1 MDDSVIEPDLGVQ
14 GVDPFPFDAGLVDV
28 EVHGTKL
35 HVHPLVATFLKRRN
49 VVSALAFVSFLRA
62 TPEAI
67 GKEFGWSASVT
78 AILLDRLLAA
88 LKGVL
93 PDDVLLANW
102 LPRRLAMGARD
113 PALEPGHK

>member
-1 MDDSVIEPDLGVQ
+1 MDDLVIEPDLGVQ

-62 TPEAI
+62 TPE
-67 GKEFGWSASVT
+67 EFGWSASVT

-88 LKGVL
+88 LKVVL
-93 PDDVLLANW
+93 PDDVLANW